1 MCESGSRKRKIRHN
15 STVEM
20 SKTVKGFFK
29 KDDLDIDDSL
39 STSDWGLIIDDNY
52 VSIKYFRQKS
62 SPNFSNCRNGKKET
76 VLLN

>member
-1 MCESGSRKRKIRHN
+1 MCESGSRKRKIRQN

-29 KDDLDIDDSL
+29 KDDLDLDDSL

-52 VSIKYFRQKS
+52 VSITLA
-62 SPNFSNCRNGKKET
+62 KK
-76 VLLN
+76 VLLISQIAETQKKRPSC

>member
-29 KDDLDIDDSL
+29 KDDLDLDDSL

-52 VSIKYFRQKS
+52 VSITLA
-62 SPNFSNCRNGKKET
+62 KK
-76 VLLN
+76 VLLISQIAETQKKRPPC

>member
-29 KDDLDIDDSL
+29 KDDLDLDDSL

-52 VSIKYFRQKS
+52 VSITLA
-62 SPNFSNCRNGKKET
+62 KK
-76 VLLN
+76 VLLISQIAETQKKRPSC